1 MIIVI
6 AEQEKK
12 LFEAILCIESVDECK
27 RFFDDLCTP
36 SELEEFSSRW
46 LIARLLKEKKP
57 YRQIASET
65 GVSTTTV
72 GRVARYVRHGSNGY
86 NVILGR
92 QAKKSNFEQKKK
104 GI

>member
-1 MIIVI
+1 MI

-72 GRVARYVRHGSNGY
+72 GRVARYLRHGSDGY

-92 QAKKSNFEQKKK
+92 LDKRK
-104 GI
+104 